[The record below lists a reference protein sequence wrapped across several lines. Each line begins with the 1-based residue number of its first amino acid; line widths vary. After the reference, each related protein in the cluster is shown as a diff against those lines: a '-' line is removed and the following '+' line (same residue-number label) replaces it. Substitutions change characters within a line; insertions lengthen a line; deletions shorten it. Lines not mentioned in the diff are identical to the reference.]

1 MARAARRPID
11 RTKLLISGGFAL
23 GFVLV
28 IAGLLT
34 ATTGRSALGL
44 PPEVEQVSP
53 GKGDSVLRQSEVMAD
68 LAPGYTGELVI
79 DGRSLPVVEIG
90 TTLVDPGQ
98 VASQDVE
105 IPLSTRFDSGSNVL
119 RYLPQEGAPIERLDP
134 GPHEVKVVYWPIDE
148 GRAGALSYTWDF
160 NVSS

>member
-11 RTKLLISGGFAL
+11 RTKLLVSAGFAL

-28 IAGLLT
+28 IAGLLS

-44 PPEVEQVSP
+44 PKEVEQISP
-53 GKGDSVLRQSEVMAD
+53 GRGDSVLRQSEVMAD
-68 LAPGYTGELVI
+68 LVPGYTGELVI
-79 DGRSLPVVEIG
+79 DGQTLPVVEVG

-119 RYLPQEGAPIERLDP
+119 RYLPQEGAPIERFDP

-148 GRAGALSYTWDF
+148 GRDAALSYTWQFD
-160 NVSS
+160 VSI